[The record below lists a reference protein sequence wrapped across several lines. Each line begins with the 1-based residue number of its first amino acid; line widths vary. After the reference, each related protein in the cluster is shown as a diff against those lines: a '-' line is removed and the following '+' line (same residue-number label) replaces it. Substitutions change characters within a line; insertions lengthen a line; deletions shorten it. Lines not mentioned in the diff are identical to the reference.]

1 MTGFESD
8 PPNLPEEIEF
18 RACCGKLRWAL
29 LDILDGLTGQG
40 ARLRALRWGTG
51 EVPVDLSVDDRSPDD
66 SVEELLAA
74 TARFFGTN
82 ASCFTG
88 GGTLVVERHAGVR
101 T

>member
-1 MTGFESD
+1 MTVFESD
-8 PPNLPEEIEF
+8 PLSVSEEIEF

-29 LDILDGLTGQG
+29 LDIVDCLTGQG

-51 EVPVDLSVDDRSPDD
+51 EVPLDLGVDDRSPVE
-66 SVEELLAA
+66 SVEEVLAA

-88 GGTLVVERHAGVR
+88 GGTLVVERDEGVR